1 MNQQNSKALEG
12 VNIFDPKLL
21 ECPYDFYA
29 AARRDAPV
37 WRDPL
42 TGIVQV
48 FSHKMICDV
57 ARDNVTFS
65 NRFGDALRAKGG
77 GPPKEVIEVAMKGY
91 PPVDTMLT
99 ADQPEHTRYRM
110 LVNKAFSPKRVGE
123 MEPAIEGI
131 VDKLISAMA
140 AKGEA
145 ELLTA
150 FAQPLPLEVIATQ
163 LGVPTS
169 DMPKFR
175 RWSDSFVA
183 QLSQMADLQGQVEA
197 MKGIVE
203 FQHYFAAKLAE
214 KKAAPTNDIISDLTQ
229 VTLAEEGDP
238 RGLTVPEQLSIL
250 QQLLVAGNET
260 TASSIVEGM
269 YFLIQHPDQ
278 MAAVIADHTLIPG
291 LVEETLRMT
300 APTHNMWRV
309 VTADTEI
316 GGLPVKKGEMV
327 LLRFGSG
334 NRDDA
339 QFPEAERFDVR
350 RANAR
355 QHLSFGYG
363 IHLCIGNALARKEM
377 ALAFKK
383 LLTQLKNWRFV
394 PGKNDFTH
402 NPSILLRGMKALHV
416 AFDRA

>member
-1 MNQQNSKALEG
+1 M
-12 VNIFDPKLL
+12 
-21 ECPYDFYA
+21 
-29 AARRDAPV
+29 
-37 WRDPL
+37 
-42 TGIVQV
+42 T
-48 FSHKMICDV
+48 
-57 ARDNVTFS
+57 
-65 NRFGDALRAKGG
+65 
-77 GPPKEVIEVAMKGY
+77 GY

-110 LVNKAFSPKRVGE
+110 LVNKAFSPKRVAE
-123 MEPAIEGI
+123 MEADIQGI
-131 VDKLISAMA
+131 VDRLIDRIA
-140 AKGEA
+140 ATGEC
-145 ELLTA
+145 ELLA
-150 FAQPLPLEVIATQ
+150 EFAQPLPLEVIATQ
-163 LGVPTS
+163 LGVPMA

-175 RWSDSFVA
+175 RWSDCFVA
-183 QLSQMADLQGQVEA
+183 QLSQMSDLAGQVEA

-214 KKAAPTNDIISDLTQ
+214 KTAAPTNDIISDLTQ

-269 YFLIQHPDQ
+269 YFLISHPDQ
-278 MAAVIADHTLIPG
+278 MRTAIEDPSTIPT

-309 VTADTEI
+309 VAKDAEI
-316 GGLPVKKGEMV
+316 GGLPVKAGEIV

-334 NRDDA
+334 NRDA
-339 QFPEAERFDVR
+339 EQFADPDRFDVR
-350 RANAR
+350 RPNAR

-377 ALAFKK
+377 AVAFKA
-383 LLTQLKNWRFV
+383 LTTRLKNWRFA
-394 PGKNDFTH
+394 PARNDFRH
-402 NPSILLRGMKALHV
+402 NPSILLRGMKALHLE
-416 AFDRA
+416 FDRA